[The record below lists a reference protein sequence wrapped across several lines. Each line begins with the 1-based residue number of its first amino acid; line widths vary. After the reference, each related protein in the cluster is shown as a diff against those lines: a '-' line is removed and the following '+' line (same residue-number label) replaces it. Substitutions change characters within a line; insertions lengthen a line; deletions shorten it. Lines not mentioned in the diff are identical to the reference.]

1 MSFEEE
7 NHAALIRSMCDV
19 FAPLGLMP
27 AELLDCDLQRLN
39 QANKRI
45 ETAIAQYLHT
55 TPEHRI
61 IFELAIELEET
72 AGEFHYQQ
80 IMESKVNSKAIQL
93 VQKLNRDD
101 IDHKQRIENYM
112 RQVGY

>member
-1 MSFEEE
+1 
-7 NHAALIRSMCDV
+7 
-19 FAPLGLMP
+19 
-27 AELLDCDLQRLN
+27 
-39 QANKRI
+39 
-45 ETAIAQYLHT
+45 
-55 TPEHRI
+55 
-61 IFELAIELEET
+61 LAIELEET

-112 RQVGY
+112 HQVGY